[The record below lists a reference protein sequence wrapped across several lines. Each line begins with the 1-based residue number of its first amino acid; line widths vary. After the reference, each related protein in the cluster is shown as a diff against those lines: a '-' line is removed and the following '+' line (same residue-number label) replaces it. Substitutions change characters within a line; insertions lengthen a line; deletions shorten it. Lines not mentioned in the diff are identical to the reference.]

1 MSMPRSIPPD
11 PSQGNA
17 LTRSLVFTAERWR
30 LLGLLR
36 LAPGA
41 AAALAACLLLVAF
54 TPSALALVLGWFV
67 SRIETMDGGTDWGA
81 LALPLTAVAATF
93 LLEEAFYAVSG
104 LARIKAGSRIDRAL
118 RREIR
123 DLSLRRL
130 PVSGLDDPDLV
141 DDLVRACDLEQKWVR
156 TAGSG
161 STGQLLLLFRFAAA
175 GFATVLLS
183 VVLSPLLAVPL
194 LLICLANRALL
205 RRQWMALVAEGDE
218 RERFHRR
225 TQYWTGLGRSPEAAK
240 DLRMFGLGQWLVA
253 RRSAAYLEYVTPL
266 WPSRHRVMVQQ
277 WPVILMTAAVACLTL
292 LVPALAMRAGT
303 IDASG
308 LVTCFFAG
316 WGIFGILFM
325 GHEAFDIEH
334 GTLALR
340 ALERLRAAGTGGEA
354 VTAEPVRF
362 DAVIRC
368 EGVGFTYPGKDLPV
382 VSGLDLDIKGGEVV
396 GLVGRNG
403 VGKTT
408 LIRLLTG
415 LYAPDTG
422 RITVDGRDL
431 ADLPAA
437 GWHRRVSVTF
447 QDFGRF
453 PASIADN
460 IAIGAVEHAA
470 DRDGLLAAAHTAGIE
485 RWLADLPDGID
496 TLLGREFDDGT
507 DLSGGQWQGIAIAR
521 ALFAARHGR
530 DLLIFDEPTA
540 HLDAHA
546 EAAFFDRVTTAI
558 DDAAIILISHRLG
571 TIRHAD
577 RIVMLGPDGIIEQ
590 GGHDELMAGGG
601 EYARLFT
608 LQASQFADL
617 EPTAET
623 GSDPRKATA

>member
-11 PSQGNA
+11 PSEGSA
-17 LTRSLVFTAERWR
+17 LTRSLAFTAERWR

-36 LAPGA
+36 FAPGV
-41 AAALAACLLLVAF
+41 AAALAACLLVVAF
-54 TPSALALVLGWFV
+54 TPSTLALVLGWFV
-67 SRIETMDGGTDWGA
+67 SGIETMDGGTDWGA
-81 LALPLTAVAATF
+81 LALPLAVVSAMF
-93 LLEEAFYAVSG
+93 LLEEAFHAVSG
-104 LARIKAGSRIDRAL
+104 LARTKAGSRIDRAL

-194 LLICLANRALL
+194 LVICLGNRALL

-253 RRSAAYLEYVTPL
+253 RRTAAYLEYVTPL

-303 IDASG
+303 IDASE
-308 LVTCFFAG
+308 LVTCLFAG
-316 WGIFGILFM
+316 WGFGILFM

-340 ALERLRAAGTGGEA
+340 ALERLRATDSGSEA
-354 VTAEPVRF
+354 AAAEPVRF

-368 EGVGFTYPGKDLPV
+368 EGVDFTYPGKDLPV
-382 VSGLDLDIKGGEVV
+382 VSGLDLDVKAGEVV

-408 LIRLLTG
+408 LIRLLAG
-415 LYAPDTG
+415 LYAPDAG

-437 GWHRRVSVTF
+437 AWHRRVSVTF

-460 IAIGAVEHAA
+460 IAIGAVEYVA
-470 DRDGLLAAAHTAGIE
+470 DRDGLLAAAHTAGID

-496 TLLGREFDDGT
+496 TLLGREFDNGT

-601 EYARLFT
+601 EYARLFS
-608 LQASQFADL
+608 LQASQFTDL
-617 EPTAET
+617 EPAAET
-623 GSDPRKATA
+623 DPDPRKATA